1 MDFSHLDEQGQAK
14 MVDISS
20 KDISRRSA
28 KAKGLIFLHK
38 TTIEKIKNNL
48 IKKGDVLAVARIAAI
63 SGGKKTS
70 ELIPLCHNI
79 LISKIDISFNILDEK
94 IEIIAEAVCQA
105 RTGIEM
111 EALCAVSIAALNIY
125 DMCKAVDKNMIISD
139 IKLVQK
145 SKEKIQIIK

>member
-48 IKKGDVLAVARIAAI
+48 IKKGDVLSVARIAAI
-63 SGGKKTS
+63 SGGKKTP

-105 RTGIEM
+105 RAFGPRFQVWHGG
-111 EALCAVSIAALNIY
+111 AVSNQPETGPGMPGQNSGRSL
-125 DMCKAVDKNMIISD
+125 D
-139 IKLVQK
+139 
-145 SKEKIQIIK
+145 E